1 MQETPIRMLR
11 PFAARSFLSR
21 WRLAFCGNRIWRP
34 DGTHWISWHSK
45 GAIDGHGTFRTH
57 VALHRPAFGEK
68 ARLRS
73 PPTIFNAPTGG
84 YPHEPSLL
92 PACGR
97 SGGRKSKL
105 GVRQFEVVRSTLIE
119 DSVNELFGTP
129 RGRVAA

>member
-1 MQETPIRMLR
+1 M
-11 PFAARSFLSR
+11 
-21 WRLAFCGNRIWRP
+21 AFCGNRIWRT

-57 VALHRPAFGEK
+57 VALHRPAFDEK
-68 ARLRS
+68 ARLPS

-92 PACGR
+92 PACSR